1 MNNFE
6 KIKSFSKHKM
16 TDFLYALLRSSC
28 CVPKEYDCNKCVAK
42 SLCDVDRKRDSRYSI
57 KQWLESEVRE

>member
-6 KIKSFSKHKM
+6 MIKSFSKNKM

-28 CVPKEYDCNKCVAK
+28 CIPKEYDCNKCVAK
-42 SLCDVDRKRDSRYSI
+42 SLCDVERKRDSRYSI
-57 KQWLESEVRE
+57 AKWLSEECD